1 MKITTGNLGLASY
14 AFETSFHYLGFEMIL
29 PPLTNSLSQE
39 LGEKSL
45 RAELCHPLKLLLGN
59 FLILKDEKPDIV
71 IFYNGCDLCNL
82 TPINNIYL
90 EVFEKYSWHPEAY
103 YMDIT
108 RKSYFLRDYY
118 NNLRKITGAPA
129 HKIIKAISLGLSKL
143 QLFQYLDDVFCMIRP
158 TIKVFNLG
166 ESIYSK
172 LFQEIVNARDFSEY
186 KRIKRDINELLK
198 LYPPDHNCLHFGL
211 TGDPFSLREPYS
223 HQFTDRKL
231 GYMGVIV
238 DKFNNNLIKKKMNSK
253 KVEIKDFIKN
263 NHGVFTNNAI
273 ARINNYTNKAYDG
286 IVFISPFNCTPN
298 DSLRNQLGMIQ
309 EKTGMPMLSLIFD
322 SHTCSTGLQSRLEA
336 FIDMVY
342 RKKNIIPICNQL

>member
-39 LGEKSL
+39 LGEQSL

-90 EVFEKYSWHPEAY
+90 EVFEKYSWFPKAY

-108 RKSYFLRDYY
+108 KRRYFLRDYY
-118 NNLRKITGAPA
+118 NNLKKITGASGP
-129 HKIIKAISLGLSKL
+129 KILKAIALGLNKL

-158 TIKVFNLG
+158 TIKVFNIG
-166 ESIYSK
+166 ESLYSK
-172 LFQEIVNARDFSEY
+172 LFQEIVEARGFSEY
-186 KRIKRDINELLK
+186 TRIKKDINELLK
-198 LYPPDHNCLHFGL
+198 IYPPDHNCLHFGL

-238 DKFNNNLIKKKMNSK
+238 DKFNNKLIKKKKCSK
-253 KVEIKDFIKN
+253 IEIKDFIKN
-263 NHGVFTNNAI
+263 NHGVFTANAI
-273 ARINNYTNKAYDG
+273 DRINNYTNKAYDG
-286 IVFISPFNCTPN
+286 IVFISPFACTPN
-298 DSLRNQLGMIQ
+298 DSLRNQLSTIQ
-309 EKTGMPMLSLIFD
+309 EKTEMPMLSLIFD
-322 SHTCSTGLQSRLEA
+322 SHTCSIGLQSRLEA
-336 FIDMVY
+336 FVDMVH
-342 RKKNIIPICNQL
+342 RRRNIHSK